1 MAGPVSRLGDIKLS
15 RRRFIAYSGLTMAAA
30 ACNPVA
36 APSSGSPASGSP
48 ATRAPSASGGAAGSA
63 TPSQTA
69 GAVLRYGRAGD
80 ITDFNPWDIS
90 GSETEVYNQVFS
102 RLVWRDSD
110 GKEHLDLAESYE
122 LAPDG
127 KTVTIKVRS
136 GVKWHDGKDF
146 TAADYVT
153 MYGYLTDPAMAEDPN
168 IGEMKG
174 VLEKITGVEAPD
186 PTTLILKASAPVPY
200 IADILDYW
208 HAIRIDNPTDFGFVA
223 TPPVGTGPFKLTEV
237 IPSQS
242 VTFEANPDYYVEGQ
256 PVLGG
261 LAISLYGGAT
271 NLLQNLQSDSVDG
284 ILVANPAEIA
294 SVAGDDAYRVDVT
307 PGGGVWDVYFNV
319 RKAPFD
325 KPEVRQALSYAMDRE
340 AMVKAGD
347 EGLEMGVTTPFNN
360 PSSLGYKA
368 ELVTAHPY
376 DLAKAKALL
385 DAAGIKDLKIVY
397 PSPSSIPRSETYG
410 LIWQASLKEIGV
422 TLEIQPVDDARWGDI
437 GSGKDPNTD
446 LVIWNNGRG
455 NRDPAIFWSTQRN
468 FGGGAETIWGYN
480 NPELIALVAQG
491 AAEVDQAKR
500 TTIYQQANQI
510 LVDSSHVLVI
520 STRSQYWVY
529 NAKVKDID
537 VDLIGAIV
545 LAGASIGA

>member
-1 MAGPVSRLGDIKLS
+1 MAGPVSRLGEIQLS
-15 RRRFIAYSGLTMAAA
+15 RRRFIAYTGLTLTAA
-30 ACNPVA
+30 ACSPATVPSSGSA
-36 APSSGSPASGSP
+36 ATPAPSSGGASGST
-48 ATRAPSASGGAAGSA
+48 A
-63 TPSQTA
+63 PSQTS

-110 GKEHLDLAESYE
+110 GEEHLDLAESYE

-127 KTVTIKVRS
+127 KKVTIKVRS

-174 VLEKITGVEAPD
+174 VLEKVTAVEAPD
-186 PTTLILKASAPVPY
+186 PSTLILTASEPVPY

-237 IPSQS
+237 IPGQS

-256 PVLGG
+256 PTLSGF
-261 LAISLYGGAT
+261 AISLYGGAT
-271 NLLQNLQSDSVDG
+271 NLLQNLQAESVDG
-284 ILVANPAEIA
+284 ILVANPAEIQ
-294 SVAGDDAYRVDVT
+294 SVAGNDAYRVDVT

-347 EGLEMGVTTPFNN
+347 EGLEKGVTTPFNN
-360 PSSLGYKA
+360 QSSLGYKA

-376 DLAKAKALL
+376 DLTKAKTLL
-385 DAAGIKDLKIVY
+385 DGAGIKDLKFVY
-397 PSPSSIPRSETYG
+397 PSPSSIPRAETYG

-422 TLEIQPVDDARWGDI
+422 TMEIQPVDDARWGDI
-437 GSGKDPNTD
+437 GSGKDPDTD

-468 FGGGAETIWGYN
+468 FGGGGETIWGYN

-491 AAEVDQAKR
+491 AAEVDAAKR
-500 TTIYQQANQI
+500 ATIYQQCNQI

-529 NAKVKDID
+529 NAQVKNVD

-545 LAGASIGA
+545 LAGASIDA